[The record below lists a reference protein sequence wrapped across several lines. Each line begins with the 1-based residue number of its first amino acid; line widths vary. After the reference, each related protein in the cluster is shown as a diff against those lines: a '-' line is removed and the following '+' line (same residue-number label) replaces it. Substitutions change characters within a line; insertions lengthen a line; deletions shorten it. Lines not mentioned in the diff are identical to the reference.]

1 MSDEKSKSGSSYG
14 GGYGG
19 YGSGYGQ
26 GYPGYSNYGGGNY
39 GGYYYGYG
47 YNYGGAGGNYGGGQQ
62 GTPQRGIKDYL
73 LILRERIWHFLVT
86 FFIVFVGTLLY
97 TLNTTDIYY
106 SQAKIQLLR
115 DDPNILGNQDIEE
128 NRIIS
133 QEDFMTQ
140 VGIINTIS
148 MADAVAN
155 RIKDTD
161 REQFM
166 APFLNEFRFSARE
179 PTLVEILFNNKRV
192 DGIRSTMLIQ
202 IGFFHPNP
210 EMAAMAANYYADEF
224 INYNVRLN
232 VEASMRAVEDLRIRA
247 EQQRA
252 EVDAIREKLV
262 AYREKAN
269 RTSLKPDENIEA
281 QEMFQLNQLVT
292 ETKAQLDTQE
302 SRWQM
307 VQEYVAEGK
316 QIWDLPFISTRQRI
330 TNLLSEL
337 STQQVELSSMRK
349 RYGPKWP
356 ALEQAVRAHE
366 QTKQELDSAIQSAV
380 QEIRVEYLEGK
391 KAYEQAQKRLAEK
404 EADINELQR
413 LAVGYQ
419 SLEQD
424 LEVNVGV
431 LSNIIYQLEQQ
442 KNAIPLIMPNARI
455 VERALPSPMPAKP
468 NVVMNLLL
476 GAFGGVFLGL
486 AFVFVIAFLDD
497 RIKSAFDVETSVG
510 LPLIG
515 IVPRIKRLNSLE
527 KARAV
532 AANVDRRVTESFRA
546 IHSALKINEASRN
559 AKVIVS
565 TSTSPSEGKS
575 FVTTNLALTF
585 AIHGEKTLIVDGDL
599 RMPNVGKSLEIE
611 GDHKGIIHVF
621 NNEVSLDEAIVKELY
636 PNLDVLMA
644 GGKAKN
650 PTQILN
656 SPRYEE
662 MLHELRGQYDR
673 IIIDSPPIGAV
684 SDVLMILPHAD
695 GIIYVIKFNA
705 VKRRTA
711 KANLRRIIESN
722 TPVFGAI
729 LNQISVAVASYYYA
743 NYYDKSYQDY
753 YHTDDGEDVMV
764 ESKSR
769 KGKNPPP
776 ITAPAESGEDDK
788 V

>member
-1 MSDEKSKSGSSYG
+1 MG
-14 GGYGG
+14 
-19 YGSGYGQ
+19 
-26 GYPGYSNYGGGNY
+26 
-39 GGYYYGYG
+39 
-47 YNYGGAGGNYGGGQQ
+47 GGGQQ
-62 GTPQRGIKDYL
+62 SSPQRGIKEYL
-73 LILRERIWHFLVT
+73 MILRERIWHFLVT

-106 SQAKIQLLR
+106 SQAQVQLLR
-115 DDPNILGNQDIEE
+115 DDPNVLGSQDIEE
-128 NRIIS
+128 NQILGT
-133 QEDFMTQ
+133 EDFMTQ
-140 VGIINTIS
+140 VGILNTIA
-148 MADAVAN
+148 MAQAVAA
-155 RIKDTD
+155 RIKDED
-161 REQFM
+161 LERLM
-166 APFLNEFRFSARE
+166 APYKNEFRFSSRE
-179 PTLVEILFNNKRV
+179 LTPVEVLFKNKSV
-192 DGIRSTMLIQ
+192 DGIRSTMLIR
-202 IGFFHPNP
+202 IGFYHPDRDV
-210 EMAAMAANYYADEF
+210 AAMVANYYADEF

-247 EQQRA
+247 EQQRS
-252 EVDAIREKLV
+252 EVDSIREKLV
-262 AYREKAN
+262 EYREKAN
-269 RTSLKPDENIEA
+269 RTSLEPDENIEA
-281 QEMFQLNQLVT
+281 QEMFQIQQLVT
-292 ETKAQLDTQE
+292 EAEANLDTLE
-302 SRWQM
+302 SRWQL

-316 QIWDLPFISTRQRI
+316 QLWDLPFISARPRI
-330 TNLLSEL
+330 SNLLSKISE
-337 STQQVELSSMRK
+337 QEVELSSMRK

-356 ALEQAVRAHE
+356 SLEQAVRAHE
-366 QTKQELDSAIQSAV
+366 QAKQELDNAIQSAV
-380 QEIRVEYLEGK
+380 QEIRVEYMEGK

-404 EADINELQR
+404 EADIKDLQR

-442 KNAIPLIMPNARI
+442 KNAIPLIMPNARV
-455 VERALPSPMPAKP
+455 VERALASPEPAKP
-468 NVVMNLLL
+468 NVLMNLLL
-476 GAFGGVFLGL
+476 GAFGGAFLGL

-546 IHSALKINEASRN
+546 IHSALKINETSRN

-575 FVTTNLALTF
+575 FVATNLALTF
-585 AIHGEKTLIVDGDL
+585 AIHGEKTLIIDGDL

-611 GDHKGIIHVF
+611 GNHKGIIHVF
-621 NNEVSLDEAIVKELY
+621 NEGLPLDDAIVSELY
-636 PNLDVLMA
+636 PNLDVFMA

-662 MLHELRGQYDR
+662 MLQELRTRYDR

-684 SDVLMILPHAD
+684 SDVLTILPYAD

-722 TPVFGAI
+722 TPVFGAV
-729 LNQISVAVASYYYA
+729 LNQISVAVASYYYS

-753 YHTDDGEDVMV
+753 YQTDDGEDVMV
-764 ESKSR
+764 ETKDR
-769 KGKNPPP
+769 KGPEKKPMPTSAKP
-776 ITAPAESGEDDK
+776 DDNK
-788 V
+788 A

>member
-1 MSDEKSKSGSSYG
+1 MSDDKSQSGSGYGG

-19 YGSGYGQ
+19 YGSGQ
-26 GYPGYSNYGGGNY
+26 GYSNYGGGYY
-39 GGYYYGYG
+39 GGYSYGG
-47 YNYGGAGGNYGGGQQ
+47 YNYGAGGGGYGGGQQ
-62 GTPQRGIKDYL
+62 ATPQRGIKDYL
-73 LILRERIWHFLVT
+73 MILRERIWHFLVT

-106 SQAKIQLLR
+106 SQAQVQLLR
-115 DDPNILGNQDIEE
+115 DAPNVLGKMDIEE
-128 NRIIS
+128 NRILGVD
-133 QEDFMTQ
+133 DFMTQ
-140 VGIINTIS
+140 VGILNTIA
-148 MADAVAN
+148 MAEAVAN
-155 RIKDTD
+155 RFKDED
-161 REQFM
+161 RERFM
-166 APFLNEFRFSARE
+166 APFLDEIRFTSRE
-179 PTLVEILFNNKRV
+179 PTLVEKLYENKRV
-192 DGIRSTMLIQ
+192 DGIRSTLLIR
-202 IGFFHPNP
+202 IGFYHPDP
-210 EMAAMAANYYADEF
+210 EMAAMAANYYADEY
-224 INYNVRLN
+224 ITYNVRLN
-232 VEASMRAVEDLRIRA
+232 VESSMRAVEDLRIRA
-247 EQQRA
+247 DKQRA
-252 EVDAIREKLV
+252 EVDSIREKLV
-262 AYREKAN
+262 EYREKAN
-269 RTSLKPDENIEA
+269 RTSLKPDENIET
-281 QEMFQLNQLVT
+281 QEIFQLNQLVT
-292 ETKAQLDTQE
+292 EAKAELDTRE
-302 SRWQM
+302 SRWQL

-316 QIWDLPFISTRQRI
+316 QLWDLPFISMRQRI
-330 TNLLSEL
+330 SNLLAQL
-337 STQQVELSSMRK
+337 STQEVELSSMRK

-356 ALEQAVRAHE
+356 ALEQAVRGHE
-366 QTKQELDSAIQSAV
+366 QTKQELDAAINSAV

-391 KAYEQAQKRLAEK
+391 NAYEQAQKRLAEK
-404 EADINELQR
+404 EDDIKQLQR

-431 LSNIIYQLEQQ
+431 LSQIVYRLEQER
-442 KNAIPLIMPNARI
+442 NNIPLILPNARI
-455 VERALPSPMPAKP
+455 VEKALPTPEPAKP
-468 NVVMNLLL
+468 NVPMNLAL
-476 GAFGGVFLGL
+476 GVFGGIALGL
-486 AFVFVIAFLDD
+486 GFVFVIAFLDD
-497 RIKSAFDVETSVG
+497 RIKSAFDVETAVG

-599 RMPNVGKSLEIE
+599 RMPNVGKSLEIDGE
-611 GDHKGIIHVF
+611 QKGIIQYF
-621 NNEVSLDEAIVKELY
+621 NNELSLDEAIVSELY

-662 MLHELRGQYDR
+662 MLHELRSRYDR

-684 SDVLMILPHAD
+684 SDVLTILPHAD

-722 TPVFGAI
+722 TPVFGAV

-753 YHTDDGEDVMV
+753 YHTDDGEDVQV
-764 ESKSR
+764 EG
-769 KGKNPPP
+769 KGKKTKRAP
-776 ITAPAESGEDDK
+776 IATPADDDGQ

>member
-1 MSDEKSKSGSSYG
+1 DPDIL
-14 GGYGG
+14 
-19 YGSGYGQ
+19 GSG
-26 GYPGYSNYGGGNY
+26 
-39 GGYYYGYG
+39 
-47 YNYGGAGGNYGGGQQ
+47 
-62 GTPQRGIKDYL
+62 
-73 LILRERIWHFLVT
+73 
-86 FFIVFVGTLLY
+86 
-97 TLNTTDIYY
+97 
-106 SQAKIQLLR
+106 
-115 DDPNILGNQDIEE
+115 DIEE
-128 NRIIS
+128 NRIFTN
-133 QEDFMTQ
+133 EDFMTQ
-140 VGIINTIS
+140 VGILDTVA
-148 MADAVAN
+148 MAEAVAS
-155 RIKDTD
+155 RIKEED
-161 REQFM
+161 RVRIME
-166 APFLNEFRFSARE
+166 PYLNEVRFSSRE
-179 PTLVEILFNNKRV
+179 PTLVEVIYKNKRI
-192 DGIRSTMLIQ
+192 DSIRSTMLVR
-202 IGFFHPNP
+202 IGFYHPEP
-210 EMAAMAANYYADEF
+210 DVAAMIANYYADEF
-224 INYNVRLN
+224 IMYSVRLN
-232 VEASMRAVEDLRIRA
+232 IDLSMRAVEDLRMRA
-247 EQQRA
+247 DEQRA

-262 AYREKAN
+262 EYREKSN
-269 RTSLKPDENIEA
+269 RTSLEPDENIEA
-281 QEMFQLNQLVT
+281 QEMFQLNQIVT
-292 ETKAQLDTQE
+292 EAKAQLDTLE
-302 SRWQM
+302 NRWQL
-307 VQEYVAEGK
+307 VQEHVAEGK
-316 QIWDLPFISTRQRI
+316 PLWNLPFISNRPRI
-330 TNLLSEL
+330 ADLLSQL
-337 STQQVELSSMRK
+337 SMQEVELSSMRK

-356 ALEQAVRAHE
+356 DLEQAVRGHE
-366 QTKQELDSAIQSAV
+366 QTKQELDSAVQSAI
-380 QEIRVEYLEGK
+380 QEIRVEYVEGK
-391 KAYEQAQKRLAEK
+391 NSYEQAEKRLAEK
-404 EADINELQR
+404 EADIKELQR

-431 LSNIIYQLEQQ
+431 LSNIIFRLEQE
-442 KNAIPLIMPNARI
+442 KNNISLVLPSARI
-455 VERALPSPMPAKP
+455 IEKALPSPYPAKP
-468 NVVMNLLL
+468 NVLMNLLV

-486 AFVFVIAFLDD
+486 GIVFVIAFLDD

-611 GDHKGIIHVF
+611 EAHKGIIHYF
-621 NNEVSLDEAIVKELY
+621 NEEVSLKEAIVEELY

-662 MLHELRGQYDR
+662 MLHELRSQYDR

-684 SDVLMILPHAD
+684 SDVLTILPHAD

-743 NYYDKSYQDY
+743 NYYDKSYQSY
-753 YHTDDGEDVMV
+753 YHTDDGEDVMT
-764 ESKSR
+764 ETKER
-769 KGKNPPP
+769 KTKPPV
-776 ITAPAESGEDDK
+776 APVGDPNDPTPGDK
-788 V
+788 A